1 MKYSEMNRLE
11 KAVYRIMRSDISGY
25 SCIENMESDYS
36 HGCASGI
43 IGELIYYK
51 DTIAWFKRYRHE
63 ISELLK
69 YSEIRPSDIKG
80 FDDDDLFCEDTYNQ
94 NLLAWF
100 SFEYVAFDIFNDDE
114 LRKNLARKCRG

>member
-1 MKYSEMNRLE
+1 MEYSEMNKLE
-11 KAVYRIMRSDISGY
+11 KAVYRIMCSDITGY
-25 SCIENMESDYS
+25 SCIDNMESDYS

-51 DTIAWFKRYRHE
+51 DTRAWFRKYRHE

-69 YSEIRPSDIKG
+69 YSGTKPSDIND
-80 FDDDDLFCEDTYNQ
+80 FDDDDPFCEDTHNQ

-100 SFEYVAFDIFNDDE
+100 SFEYVAFEIFNDEE
-114 LRKNLARKCRG
+114 LRKHLEKKCRG